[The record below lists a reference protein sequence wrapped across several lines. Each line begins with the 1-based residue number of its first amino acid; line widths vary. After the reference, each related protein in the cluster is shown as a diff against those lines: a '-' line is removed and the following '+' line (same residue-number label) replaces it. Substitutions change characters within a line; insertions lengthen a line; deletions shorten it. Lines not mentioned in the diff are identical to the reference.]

1 MNKRQGGHNIIDK
14 QSKCEITCIHSE
26 RNPAKGPGKSVK
38 EAAKSCR
45 NICKASTKKRGGK
58 NNSAAKS
65 LKREMMEERAEENNS
80 SEEQQQQ
87 QRREF
92 LDFLQ
97 AQLEAESDK

>member
-38 EAAKSCR
+38 EAAKACR

-58 NNSAAKS
+58 KNSAAKS
-65 LKREMMEERAEENNS
+65 LKREMMEEREDGSS
-80 SEEQQQQ
+80 SEEQQQ

-97 AQLEAESDK
+97 AQLEAENDK